1 MKVKKNPHRLI
12 IFIIALNVL
21 AVSIFLGC
29 GNSSSSRSS
38 TCDLDVTDNLE
49 GHITDGLKVKL
60 STNKGIY
67 LSGENPELSL
77 TVTNVSD
84 QSINVTFFSSKEFD
98 FIVCSRDGMEIWRR
112 SHDSSFLHLIT
123 DVTIQPDTNY
133 FFTGFSDGIAREIF
147 DRKDNSG
154 EIIASGDYTVYGQ
167 FNKYDS
173 NKKIIR
179 LE

>member
-1 MKVKKNPHRLI
+1 MKVKKNPPRPI

-60 STNKGIY
+60 STNQDTY

-84 QSINVTFFSSKEFD
+84 QSINVTFFNSQESD
-98 FIVCSRDGMEIWRR
+98 FIVCRDGMEIWRR
-112 SHDSSFLHLIT
+112 SHNSVFLQLIT
-123 DVTIQPDTNY
+123 TVTIQPDANY
-133 FFTGFSDGIAREIF
+133 LFTGFSDGIAREIF
-147 DRKDNSG
+147 ERKDNSG
-154 EIIASGDYTVYGQ
+154 RIIASGNYTVYGQ
-167 FNKYDS
+167 FDKYYS
-173 NKKIIR
+173 NKKTIR